1 MFLIFFFIFFDILLY
16 FGCWYM
22 VNKVLVK
29 AVFYFVSS
37 SLMCINFMWY
47 IKQMLRQLWACKGE
61 RILNQPGSW
70 MLCVYKL
77 LLFLTIVREIY
88 RRTDGKYRNLQP
100 NSISMSKGDNSLPTF
115 HLPKPIVS
123 YIPCIAINPYPA
135 PLTLTNI
142 LFY

>member
-1 MFLIFFFIFFDILLY
+1 
-16 FGCWYM
+16 M

-47 IKQMLRQLWACKGE
+47 KQMLRQLWACKGE

-115 HLPKPIVS
+115 HLPK
-123 YIPCIAINPYPA
+123 
-135 PLTLTNI
+135 TNCLLYTMYCNQSLPSSTNSHQHSVLLNI
-142 LFY
+142 HAQNNN

>member
-47 IKQMLRQLWACKGE
+47 KQMLRQLWACKGE

-100 NSISMSKGDNSLPTF
+100 NSISMSKGVTLSRHSTSQNQLSLIY
-115 HLPKPIVS
+115 HVLQSI
-123 YIPCIAINPYPA
+123 
-135 PLTLTNI
+135 LTQLH
-142 LFY
+142 

>member
-1 MFLIFFFIFFDILLY
+1 MFLIFFLIFFDILLY

-37 SLMCINFMWY
+37 SLMCIDFIWY
-47 IKQMLRQLWACKGE
+47 KQMLRQLWACKGE